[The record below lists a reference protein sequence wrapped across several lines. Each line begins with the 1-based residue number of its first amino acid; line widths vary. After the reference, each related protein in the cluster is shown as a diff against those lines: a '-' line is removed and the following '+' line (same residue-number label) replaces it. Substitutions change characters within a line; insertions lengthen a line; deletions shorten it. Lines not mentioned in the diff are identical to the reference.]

1 MEYYSKKRSNTNIH
15 TSLKCVK
22 IQVYRPTLRLTDQNQ
37 TAPHSQNT
45 PQYAK
50 KASRQA
56 TDLRIRGANG
66 RTRTGDLRI
75 TSALLYQLSHVGI
88 ECFP

>member
-1 MEYYSKKRSNTNIH
+1 M
-15 TSLKCVK
+15 KCIVPNLS
-22 IQVYRPTLRLTDQNQ
+22 QLRNQ
-37 TAPHSQNT
+37 LSQN
-45 PQYAK
+45 AK

>member
-1 MEYYSKKRSNTNIH
+1 MR
-15 TSLKCVK
+15 
-22 IQVYRPTLRLTDQNQ
+22 
-37 TAPHSQNT
+37 
-45 PQYAK
+45 K

-88 ECFP
+88 ECCP